1 MNCLLKSEI
10 SNSLK
15 SICVAIMATHNY
27 SIIFFRNYYSVTTSK
42 GADSFLNIGVGF

>member
-27 SIIFFRNYYSVTTSK
+27 SIIFFEITIQELLTKEPIRS
-42 GADSFLNIGVGF
+42 